1 MPGVILPIESQ
12 GLSKNCVS
20 FASFIHFW
28 AWYSSLR
35 LSCLFWFCLAQLETL
50 SGLITVFLNIIVLN
64 YNESPS
70 KATSRI
76 WLIATKEYDTLKLNL
91 KILSGWTWSPRE
103 KSTCLMFLFCVRVSC
118 HEQVLYGPKWV
129 SIEETSTLCDVLR
142 CATGDKYLSRK
153 LKVVVA
159 SEKSLR
165 DLSFVKLALP
175 VVILDKNDKK
185 VVSFLL
191 KPEKAVIT
199 VSCWFLIFYKYT
211 WWSLLDF

>member
-1 MPGVILPIESQ
+1 
-12 GLSKNCVS
+12 
-20 FASFIHFW
+20 
-28 AWYSSLR
+28 
-35 LSCLFWFCLAQLETL
+35 
-50 SGLITVFLNIIVLN
+50 
-64 YNESPS
+64 
-70 KATSRI
+70 
-76 WLIATKEYDTLKLNL
+76 
-91 KILSGWTWSPRE
+91 
-103 KSTCLMFLFCVRVSC
+103 MFLFCVRVSC

-191 KPEKAVIT
+191 KPEKTVIT
-199 VSCWFLIFYKYT
+199 VSCSFLIFYTNIHGDLCWIFSIFDAICRNVNLIYSQWISVLFSDKIILV
-211 WWSLLDF
+211 WVCWI

>member
-1 MPGVILPIESQ
+1 
-12 GLSKNCVS
+12 
-20 FASFIHFW
+20 
-28 AWYSSLR
+28 
-35 LSCLFWFCLAQLETL
+35 
-50 SGLITVFLNIIVLN
+50 
-64 YNESPS
+64 
-70 KATSRI
+70 
-76 WLIATKEYDTLKLNL
+76 
-91 KILSGWTWSPRE
+91 
-103 KSTCLMFLFCVRVSC
+103 MFLFCVRVSC

-199 VSCWFLIFYKYT
+199 VSCSFLIFYKCT
-211 WWSLLDF
+211 SLVTTAGFLVFLMPYVEM